1 MVTAAVLSD
10 LHFGRMHGAGND
22 FVVQDLRDAALRDA
36 AATRSVAHEAQSVDT
51 PMTPPAIS
59 RSDVAATPISQTV
72 AKPPTQK
79 GKSAAEVLGHRF
91 NEDV

>member
-36 AATRSVAHEAQSVDT
+36 ALRDAAATRLWA
-51 PMTPPAIS
+51 PA
-59 RSDVAATPISQTV
+59 
-72 AKPPTQK
+72 
-79 GKSAAEVLGHRF
+79 
-91 NEDV
+91 